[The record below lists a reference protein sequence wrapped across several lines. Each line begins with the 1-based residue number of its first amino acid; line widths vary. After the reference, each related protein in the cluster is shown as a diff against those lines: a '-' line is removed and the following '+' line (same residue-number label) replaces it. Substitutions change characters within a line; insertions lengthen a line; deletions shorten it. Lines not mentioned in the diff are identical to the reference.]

1 MESRAESG
9 LASAVNWA
17 VVETALMDPV
27 VGLVLENRYRVERRL
42 ARGGMS
48 TVYEGTDLRLD
59 RPVAIKVMA
68 EALASDPAFLAS
80 FNREARSAARLSHL
94 NVVSVSDQGQDNGI
108 VFLVMELVRGQTLR
122 EVIHENGRLTPEQAF
137 AVLAPTLAG
146 LSAAHRTGLIHRD
159 VKPENI
165 LLSSDGV
172 VKVADFG
179 LAKAVAET
187 GTTSVTS
194 GVLLGTVA
202 YLAPEQIERGAAD
215 ARSDVYAAGI
225 VLYEMLTGRP
235 PYSGDTAL
243 SVAYQHVNSDVPLPS
258 DTVPSLAMEIDDLVL
273 SATRRDPAARPLDA
287 GAFLAA
293 LFDVSTDLDMAG
305 VAVPVR
311 HDTLDAATGLL
322 PGDPVGATTP
332 RGSHPSHRTSVLGA
346 DVDGSAQPPSILA
359 GLHRRDD
366 SDEDPEAGYAE
377 PAAFRSRSRRRRLS
391 TGRLVLAI
399 VLVLAIIAGG
409 IGWWFGSGRFTVA
422 PSVVGLAQAAAVEQI
437 QNAGLDPIVEEVFSE
452 TVAKDE
458 VISTDPEGGTEIE
471 RGGTVNLEV
480 SKGPERFVVDEAL
493 VGQPEADVAT
503 ALAELPIT
511 VTRAE
516 DYHETIPV
524 GSVITFDPAPGAE
537 LRRDDAVTMY
547 VSLGPAPREI
557 PDLAGAAR
565 ADAEA
570 TLTGLGFVVQP
581 REDFSHDVPAGVV
594 IGTEPAPDA
603 GAQPFGST
611 VVLVISK
618 GQDLIPV
625 PNVIGMDRDTAIATL
640 EAAGFVAEPTSFL
653 GSRVSQQSP
662 GPDELAERGSTV
674 SILLSYF

>member
-1 MESRAESG
+1 M
-9 LASAVNWA
+9 L
-17 VVETALMDPV
+17 DPV

-48 TVYEGTDLRLD
+48 TVYEGVDLRLD
-59 RPVAIKVMA
+59 RRVAIKVMA

-94 NVVSVSDQGQDNGI
+94 NVVSVSDQGQDDGV

-137 AVLAPTLAG
+137 AVLAPTLSG

-202 YLAPEQIERGAAD
+202 YLAPEQIERGSAD

-235 PYSGDTAL
+235 PYAGDTAL
-243 SVAYQHVNSDVPLPS
+243 SVAYQHVNNDVPLAS
-258 DTVPSLAMEIDDLVL
+258 DTVPSLPMEIDELVA

-293 LFDVSTDLDMAG
+293 LLDVSTDLDMAQ
-305 VAVPVR
+305 VTVPVR
-311 HDTLDAATGLL
+311 YRDIPLPTADKQAGAVTGHTS
-322 PGDPVGATTP
+322 PHQSPSP
-332 RGSHPSHRTSVLGA
+332 RIHRTAVFGA
-346 DVDGSAQPPSILA
+346 VAGGPS
-359 GLHRRDD
+359 G
-366 SDEDPEAGYAE
+366 PEAIGIGSGPPDDDDGDGAGSGRE
-377 PAAFRSRSRRRRLS
+377 HPRRRRR
-391 TGRLVLAI
+391 TGRMVLAA
-399 VLVLAIIAGG
+399 VLVLAAIAGG
-409 IGWWFGSGRFTVA
+409 VGWWFGSGRYTVA
-422 PSVVGLAQAAAVEQI
+422 PSVVGMAQAAAVQQI
-437 QNAGLDPIVEEVFSE
+437 QDAGLDPIIAEVFSE
-452 TVAKDE
+452 TIADDE
-458 VISTDPEGGTEIE
+458 VISADPEGGTEIE
-471 RGGTVNLEV
+471 RGSTVNLEV

-493 VGQPEADVAT
+493 IGQPEADVLA
-503 ALAELPIT
+503 ALANLPIA

-516 DYHETIPV
+516 DYHDTIPA
-524 GSVITFDPAPGAE
+524 GSVIGFDPAPGAE
-537 LRRDDAVTMY
+537 LRRDQAVTMI
-547 VSLGPAPREI
+547 VSIGPGPRAL
-557 PDLAGAAR
+557 PVVAGASQ
-565 ADAEA
+565 ADATTALA
-570 TLTGLGFVVQP
+570 TAGFQVTV
-581 REDFSHDVPAGVV
+581 REDFSHDVAAG
-594 IGTEPAPDA
+594 IALGTEPGADA
-603 GAQPFGST
+603 GPQPFGAAI
-611 VVLVISK
+611 VLVVSK

-625 PNVIGMDRDTAIATL
+625 PNVVGMDRETAIATL
-640 EAAGFVAEPTSFL
+640 QAAGFVADPTSFL
-653 GSRVSQQSP
+653 GSKVSQQSP
-662 GPDELAERGSTV
+662 AANELAERGSTV

>member
-1 MESRAESG
+1 MESRAEG
-9 LASAVNWA
+9 RLASAVNWA

-59 RPVAIKVMA
+59 RPVAVKVMA

-94 NVVSVSDQGQDNGI
+94 NVVSVSDQGQDGGV

-122 EVIHENGRLTPEQAF
+122 EVIHENGRLSPEQAF

-202 YLAPEQIERGAAD
+202 YLAPEQIERGSAD

-258 DTVPSLAMEIDDLVL
+258 ATVPSLAMEIDELVS

-305 VAVPVR
+305 VTVPVR
-311 HDTLDAATGLL
+311 YDQTALATGQQ
-322 PGDPVGATTP
+322 PGDRPGATTP
-332 RGSHPSHRTSVLGA
+332 RRSHPSHRTSVLGTE
-346 DVDGSAQPPSILA
+346 VDGFPAPKDVLA
-359 GLHRRDD
+359 GLRARGDT
-366 SDEDPEAGYAE
+366 DEDDDDE
-377 PAAFRSRSRRRRLS
+377 PPLGSRRHRRRRVR
-391 TGRLVLAI
+391 TGRLVLAM
-399 VLVLAIIAGG
+399 VLVLAVIAGG
-409 IGWWFGSGRFTVA
+409 IGWWFGSGRFTTA
-422 PSVVGLAQAAAVEQI
+422 PSVVGMAQAAAVEEI
-437 QNAGLDPIVEEVFSE
+437 QDAGLDPVVQEVFSE
-452 TVAKDE
+452 TVGEDQ

-471 RGGTVNLEV
+471 RGGTVNVEV
-480 SKGPERFVVDEAL
+480 SKGPERFIVDEAL
-493 VGQPEADVAT
+493 VGLPEADVLA
-503 ALAELPIT
+503 ALAELPIG
-511 VTRAE
+511 VARAE
-516 DYHETIPV
+516 DYHDTVPV
-524 GSVITFDPAPGAE
+524 GSVYGFDPAPGAE
-537 LRRDDAVTMY
+537 LRRNDQITMY
-547 VSLGPAPREI
+547 VSLGPGPRAI
-557 PDLAGAAR
+557 PELAGAAR
-565 ADAEA
+565 SDAEMA
-570 TLTGLGFVVQP
+570 LTNLGFLFEI
-581 REDFSHDVPAGVV
+581 REDFSHDIAAGIV

-603 GAQPFGST
+603 GPQPFGAT
-611 VVLVISK
+611 ITLVVSK

-625 PNVIGMDRDTAIATL
+625 PNVIGMDRETAIATL
-640 EAAGFVAEPTSFL
+640 QAAGFVAEPTSFL

>member
-1 MESRAESG
+1 M
-9 LASAVNWA
+9 
-17 VVETALMDPV
+17 ETALLDPV

-94 NVVSVSDQGQDNGI
+94 NVVSVSDQGQDGGV

-122 EVIHENGRLTPEQAF
+122 EVIHENGRLSPEQAF

-202 YLAPEQIERGAAD
+202 YLAPEQIERGNAD

-243 SVAYQHVNSDVPLPS
+243 SVAYQHVNNDVPLPS
-258 DTVPSLAMEIDDLVL
+258 DTVPSLAVEIDDLVS

-293 LFDVSTDLDMAG
+293 LFDVSTDLDMAS
-305 VAVPVR
+305 VTVPVR
-311 HDTLDAATGLL
+311 YNEIPSASGRAL
-322 PGDPVGATTP
+322 GDGSAGATTP
-332 RGSHPSHRTSVLGA
+332 RRSHPSIAHRTSVLGA
-346 DVDGSAQPPSILA
+346 DGAGSAASKSILA
-359 GLHRRDD
+359 GLRGR
-366 SDEDPEAGYAE
+366 EEAGGDEFEQDEE
-377 PAAFRSRSRRRRLS
+377 PPGFRTRRRRRLT
-391 TGRLVLAI
+391 TGRLVLTI
-399 VLVLAIIAGG
+399 VLVLAVIAGG
-409 IGWWFGSGRFTVA
+409 IGWWFGSGRFTTA
-422 PSVVGLAQAAAVEQI
+422 PSVVGMAQAAAVEQI
-437 QNAGLDPIVEEVFSE
+437 QDAGLDPIVQEVFSE
-452 TVAKDE
+452 TVAEDQ
-458 VISTDPEGGTEIE
+458 VISSDPEGGTEIE

-480 SKGPERFVVDEAL
+480 SKGPERFIVAEAL
-493 VGQPEADVAT
+493 VGQPEADVVA
-503 ALAELPIT
+503 ALAELPIA
-511 VTRAE
+511 VARAE
-516 DYHETIPV
+516 DYHDTVPF
-524 GSVITFDPAPGAE
+524 GSVIGFDPAPGAE
-537 LRRDDAVTMY
+537 LRRSDQITMY
-547 VSLGPAPREI
+547 VSLGPGPRAI
-557 PDLAGAAR
+557 PELAGAAR
-565 ADAEA
+565 GDAELA
-570 TLTGLGFVVQP
+570 LTGLGFVIEV
-581 REDFSHDVPAGVV
+581 REEFSHDVPAGVV
-594 IGTEPAPDA
+594 IGTEPAPAA
-603 GAQPFGST
+603 GPQPFGST
-611 VVLVISK
+611 IVLVVSK
-618 GQDLIPV
+618 GQDLVAV
-625 PNVIGMDRDTAIATL
+625 PNVIGMNRQDAIATL

-662 GPDELAERGSTV
+662 QPNELAERGSTV